1 MAKKSEIKIEVGTHK
16 NKIAENNTQQQ
27 TPEQP
32 KKLSDAQQTKNIA
45 WLAYIL
51 FFIPLLIDAKSPFVR
66 HHANE
71 GLEINIFDAIGLTL
85 LLIGTLVTPQNV
97 YFNGVLLIFI
107 LIGAGLLLLTFV
119 TKIYMIVTTLQG
131 KQKNTPWFWD
141 LRIIK

>member
-1 MAKKSEIKIEVGTHK
+1 MAKKSETKIEVGTHK

-27 TPEQP
+27 APEQP

-97 YFNGVLLIFI
+97 YFNGVLLIFV